1 MNVRE
6 QLESIKPE
14 KDRYTPTIPCGIEWR
29 KQRRYNLMGG
39 GYTALCSRT
48 NLFMDFF
55 NPVPYVVIRHIGL
68 EGIGVLS
75 HKKLKVGADYNIA
88 LPSYGSIIGQVV
100 YSLPNNLLPKLYRS
114 GIRWHHLPSST
125 QLIQWKPYILSQDTM
140 DFERDYQLVIGMELN
155 N

>member
-1 MNVRE
+1 MNIRK

-14 KDRYTPTIPCGIEWR
+14 NDRYTLTIPSGVEWR

-55 NPVPYVVIRHIGL
+55 NPVPYVVVRHIGL
-68 EGIGVLS
+68 GGVGVLS
-75 HKKLKVGADYNIA
+75 HKQLKVGADYNIS
-88 LPSYGSIIGQVV
+88 LPSDGSLMGQVV
-100 YSLPNNLLPKLYRS
+100 YSSPNNLLPKLYRS

-125 QLIQWKPYILSQDTM
+125 QLIQWQPFIRPQDTK
-140 DFERDYQLVIGMELN
+140 DFERDYQLVIGMELE
-155 N
+155 